1 MKNKDE
7 ECFRWCHIRHLNPQT
22 KYPERIKKEDKSMIE
37 KLDYSGIEIPIL
49 KKDYNKIEKKNG
61 ISVNVFGY
69 ENKQPY
75 PIHISKEDFE
85 MELNLLLLDSDGK
98 KHYVLIKDFNSF
110 MFKQTKQKSKK
121 NFCMNCLQ
129 CFSSK
134 DVLDA
139 HRKDCIV
146 INGKQAT
153 KMPNED
159 ENGAE
164 FINHRKQIP
173 VPFVIYAD
181 FEAIT
186 KKNKKSDVNESK
198 DESNISYTK
207 AYQPHIDCGY
217 GYKVVCHYDWKLSKV
232 SKIYRGKGAVYKFL
246 ENMLEEVE
254 YCKRMVKK
262 HFNKNLKMTDE
273 DMDDFNRSNKCYIC
287 NENYVEGV
295 KPMKDHCRITGRYLG
310 SAHDACCSK
319 LRMNPD
325 KIRVPV
331 IFHNLRGYDSHLIMQ
346 QIGKIAKDKSY
357 VDKNGERKDLKINA
371 IPNNMERYM
380 AFTLGNNLTFID
392 SFQFMGSSLDKLVSN
407 LRKEDLK
414 YTSTAFYG
422 YKLDLM
428 SKKGV
433 YPYDF
438 MDSMEKFE
446 NKELPKTEEF
456 YSTLNEEHISEK
468 DYNHAKEVWNA
479 FGIKNL
485 GEYHDL
491 YLQSDVLLLTNVF
504 ENFRNTCMQYYG
516 LDPCHYF
523 TSPGLSWDAM
533 LKMTKV
539 KLELMTDINMYQF
552 IEKGMRGGVS
562 YIANR
567 YGKANNKYMDGYDE
581 KEPSKYLMYLDANN
595 LYGWAMSQYLP
606 NGSFKWLS
614 DEELNKI
621 DLGKYKED
629 SREGLVLEVD
639 LEYPKDLHE
648 LHNDYPLAPEKIKVS
663 KNMLSEYCNKISEKY
678 KIPFGLVNKLIP
690 TLNNKKEYVVHYRN
704 LQLYMDLG
712 LKVTKVHRAL
722 KFKQSP
728 LLKQYI
734 DFNTNKRKEAKT
746 SFEKDFFKLMNNSIF
761 GKTMENLRKRVDIRL
776 VTDIDQFTRLTFK
789 PTFLSSKI
797 FNKNLV
803 AVHKI
808 KETLKLNRPAY
819 VGMCILDLSKTLMYD
834 FHYNYIK
841 KEYGSRAN
849 TDSLTYEIETEDI
862 YEDLWKSKELFDNSD
877 YPKGSKYE
885 FQENKKVIGKFKD
898 ESCGKIISEFV
909 GLRSKMYSYIME
921 NGEGGMTAKGI
932 KKNII
937 KKT

>member
-1 MKNKDE
+1 MRTSNHA
-7 ECFRWCHIRHLNPQT
+7 F
-22 KYPERIKKEDKSMIE
+22 
-37 KLDYSGIEIPIL
+37 
-49 KKDYNKIEKKNG
+49 
-61 ISVNVFGY
+61 
-69 ENKQPY
+69 
-75 PIHISKEDFE
+75 PIHISKEDFK

-110 MFKQTKQKSKK
+110 MFKQTKHKSKK
-121 NFCMNCLQ
+121 NVCMNCLQ

-134 DVLDA
+134 EVLDA

-146 INGKQAT
+146 INGKQAI

-159 ENGAE
+159 ENEVE

-186 KKNKKSDVNESK
+186 KKNKKSVIDESK
-198 DESNISYTK
+198 DKGNVSYTK
-207 AYQPHIDCGY
+207 AYQTHVDCGY
-217 GYKVVCHYDWKLSKV
+217 GYKVVCHYDWKLNKK
-232 SKIYRGKGAVYKFL
+232 SKIYRGKGAVYKFM

-254 YCKRMVKK
+254 YCKKMVKR
-262 HFNKNLKMTDE
+262 HFNKSLKATN
-273 DMDDFNRSNKCYIC
+273 DDLRNFNESSECYIC
-287 NENYVEGV
+287 KVKYVEGE
-295 KPMKDHCRITGRYLG
+295 KPIMDHCRITGIYMGL
-310 SAHDACCSK
+310 AHDACCSK
-319 LRMNPD
+319 LRMDPD

-357 VDKNGERKDLKINA
+357 VHKNGERKNLKINA
-371 IPNNMERYM
+371 IPNNMERHM
-380 AFTLGNNLTFID
+380 AFMLGNDLTFID
-392 SFQFMGSSLDKLVSN
+392 SFQFMSSSLDKLVSN
-407 LRKEDLK
+407 MRKEDLK

-428 SKKGV
+428 SKKGI

-446 NKELPKTEEF
+446 NKELPKIEDF

-479 FGIKNL
+479 FRIKDM

-491 YLQSDVLLLTNVF
+491 YLQSDILLLTDVF

-539 KLELMTDINMYQF
+539 KLELMTYINMYQF
-552 IEKGMRGGVS
+552 IEKGMCGGVS

-567 YGKANNKYMDGYDE
+567 YGKANNKYMEEYNE
-581 KEPSKYLMYLDANN
+581 KKPSKYIMYLDANN

-606 NGSFKWLS
+606 YGSFKWLS
-614 DEELNKI
+614 NEELNNI
-621 DLGKYKED
+621 DLGKYKVD
-629 SREGLVLEVD
+629 SDDGLILEVD

-648 LHNDYPLAPEKIKVS
+648 LHNDYPLAPEKVKVS
-663 KNMLSEYCNKISEKY
+663 KDMLSEYCNKILEKY
-678 KIPFGLVNKLIP
+678 KIPFGMVNKLIP
-690 TLNNKKEYVVHYRN
+690 MLNNKKEYVVHERN

-712 LKVTKVHRAL
+712 LKVTEVHRAL

-728 LLKQYI
+728 WLKQYI
-734 DFNTNKRKEAKT
+734 DFNTNKRKEANT

-761 GKTMENLRKRVDIRL
+761 GKTMENLRKRVDVKL
-776 VTDIDQFTRLTFK
+776 VTEVNQFIKLMSK
-789 PTFLSSKI
+789 PTFVSSKI

-803 AVHKI
+803 AVHEI
-808 KETLKLNRPAY
+808 KETLKLNRPTY

-841 KEYGSRAN
+841 KEYGSRAKLLFTD
-849 TDSLTYEIETEDI
+849 TDSLTYEIETEDVYKDI
-862 YEDLWKSKELFDNSD
+862 WKRKELFDNSD
-877 YPKGSKYE
+877 YPKGSPYE
-885 FQENKKVIGKFKD
+885 FQENKKVIGKFED

-921 NGEGGMTAKGI
+921 DGKGGMTAKGI
-932 KKNII
+932 KKESN
-937 KKT
+937 